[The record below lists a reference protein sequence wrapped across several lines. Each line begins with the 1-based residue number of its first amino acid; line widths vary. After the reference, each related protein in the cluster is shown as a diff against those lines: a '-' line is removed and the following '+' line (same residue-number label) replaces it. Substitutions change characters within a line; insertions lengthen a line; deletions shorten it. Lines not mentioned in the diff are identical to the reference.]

1 MVPKRKKMALSRI
14 TFGFC
19 LGLFLMNVLEGQN
32 SGPIP
37 ENLKKSLNSLQ
48 TTVPFLSIH
57 PDSRGGAMGDL
68 GAATSPD
75 ANSQAR
81 NAAKYA
87 FIRNKLGA
95 SLSYVP
101 WLRCVVKDINLGYL
115 GFYYRFDNKQVIST
129 SLKYLSIGQIVF
141 RDSYGQYSGQYM
153 PYELSIDAGY
163 SRLFSDRF
171 SGALILRY
179 IRSDITGGGTIEG
192 QQYNAGN
199 SFAAD
204 LATYYQKPLKINEMN
219 GEFAWGACFS
229 NLGTKISY
237 TEGSDKQFIPADLR
251 VGARMTVDLDEYNS
265 VTGALDLNKMLV
277 PTPPVYYADSL
288 DEKGDEVI
296 QFGRSIPTSLPLSW
310 IQSFYDAPGGFSEE
324 MHEIM
329 IAAGFEYWY
338 RQQFAVRGGYFFEHE
353 TKGNRKY
360 FSIGAGLS
368 LNVFYLDFSYLI
380 SASGRNN
387 PLANTMRITMGLD
400 FGKE

>member
-1 MVPKRKKMALSRI
+1 MIFSKITLSI
-14 TFGFC
+14 C
-19 LGLFLMNVLEGQN
+19 LMLLFFNAIMGQN

-37 ENLKKSLNSLQ
+37 EGLKNSLNSLQ
-48 TTVPFLSIH
+48 TTVPFLSIN

-75 ANSQAR
+75 ANSQTR

-87 FIRNKLGA
+87 FIKNKMGL

-101 WLRCVVKDINLGYL
+101 WLRSLVKDMNLGYL
-115 GFYYRFDNKQVIST
+115 SFYYRFDDRQAISA
-129 SLKYLSIGQIVF
+129 SLKYLSIGQIIF

-153 PYELSIDAGY
+153 PYELSVDAGY
-163 SRLFSDRF
+163 SRLFSDRLA
-171 SGALILRY
+171 GGLVLRY

-204 LATYYQKPLKINEMN
+204 LGIYYQKPISLSEMK

-237 TEGSDKQFIPADLR
+237 TEGSDKQYIPANLR
-251 VGARMTVDLDEYNS
+251 LGARMTVHLDEYNS
-265 VTGALDLNKMLV
+265 ISGSADLNKMLV
-277 PTPPVYYADSL
+277 PTPPVYYADSI
-288 DEKGDEVI
+288 DENGNEVI
-296 QFGRSIPTSLPLSW
+296 LYGRAIPASLPLSW

-324 MHEIM
+324 IHEIM
-329 IAAGFEYWY
+329 ISAGLEYWY
-338 RQQFAVRGGYFFEHE
+338 HQQFAVRAGYFYEHA

-360 FSIGAGLS
+360 FSVGAGFN
-368 LNVFYLDFSYLI
+368 LNVFYFDFSYLI

-387 PLANTMRITMGLD
+387 PLANTMRLTMGLD